1 LLQILKNLRKSRHDI
16 SGHKKIDM
24 KEDGKKTAECVRYSD
39 EDLKEFREHILVRLE
54 EARTDYDL
62 LKSAFTGDNENGTG
76 DTSPGFN
83 MSDDASD
90 LFTREEIARL
100 AIRRQKYME
109 QLKNALVRI
118 ENRSYGI
125 CRISGRLISKERL
138 KSVPHTT
145 ISIDAKL
152 HPEKAAL

>member
-1 LLQILKNLRKSRHDI
+1 VLAADKIKSAKNSDTNTVPK
-16 SGHKKIDM
+16 KKIM
-24 KEDGKKTAECVRYSD
+24 KEDGKKPAECVRYSD
-39 EDLKEFREHILVRLE
+39 EELKEFREHILERLE

-62 LKSAFTGDNENGTG
+62 LRTG

-83 MSDDASD
+83 LSEDASD
-90 LFTREEIARL
+90 LFTREELARL

-125 CRISGRLISKERL
+125 CRISGRLIAKERL

-152 HPEKAAL
+152 RPERAV